1 MSQDAP
7 LLKKQMRRE
16 ILARLGD
23 LSLACRADAA
33 AAAFRLLA
41 QTELWAKAKVVLFY
55 APMGLEMDVWPWL
68 LEALAQ
74 GKQPALPRFD
84 AKAKAYEACLVRDP
98 VQDICVGHYG
108 IREPSPES
116 VVIPL
121 IRLDLVLVP
130 GVAFDLHGRRL
141 GRGKG
146 YYDRL
151 LAEVRGATCGVGY
164 EEQLLNTVP
173 TEPHDRQLTCIL
185 TPKRWVAAG
194 SVSVLA

>member
-16 ILARLGD
+16 VLARLGG
-23 LSLACRADAA
+23 LSSDYRAEAA

-41 QTELWAKAKVVLFY
+41 QTELWSKARSILFY
-55 APMGLEMDVWPWL
+55 APIGPEMDAWPWL
-68 LEALAQ
+68 LESLAQ
-74 GKQPALPRFD
+74 GKQAALPRFD
-84 AKAKAYEACLVRDP
+84 NKANAYEARVIRDP
-98 VQDICVGHYG
+98 AGDICVGHYG
-108 IREPSPES
+108 IREPSAES
-116 VVIPL
+116 AVIPL
-121 IRLDLVLVP
+121 IRLDLVMVP

-151 LAEVRGATCGVGY
+151 LAGIRGATCGVGY
-164 EEQLLNTVP
+164 EEQLLNAIP

-185 TPKRWVAAG
+185 TPKRWVTAS
-194 SVSVLA
+194 SVPVLA

>member
-1 MSQDAP
+1 MSETIQG
-7 LLKKQMRRE
+7 LKKQQRQEVLSRLSSLSEDYRRE
-16 ILARLGD
+16 
-23 LSLACRADAA
+23 SA
-33 AAAFRLLA
+33 AAAFRLLI
-41 QTELWAKAKVVLFY
+41 QTEVWARAKTVLFY
-55 APMGLEMDVWPWL
+55 APMGRELDVWPWL
-68 LEALAQ
+68 LAALEQ
-74 GKQPALPRFD
+74 GKQAALPRFNPGS
-84 AKAKAYEACLVRDP
+84 KAYEACIIRDP
-98 VQDICVGHYG
+98 IQDICVGHYG

-121 IRLDLVLVP
+121 IRLDLILVP
-130 GVAFDLHGRRL
+130 GVAFDLHGWRL

-146 YYDRL
+146 YYDKL

-185 TPKRWVAAG
+185 TPKRWVPAG